1 MPPVFNEG
9 KRCLGC
15 LAMNCMAKGIFFLVL
30 AISLGLSPACNI
42 LDRSEEKVVLTVGE
56 RNITT
61 DEFKRDIKYIT
72 SGMGMTNE
80 GMKFVIDPLV
90 SKLVDHYLILEYG
103 RQRGIS
109 ISEKELELEIRAIM
123 KDYPNEAVFRQMLL
137 QRYLDYE
144 KWKEGLRQQLLVQ
157 KIMRKVSENIAPAN
171 FDEIKAYFDTHQ
183 DEFKRPEMVKF
194 RQIVTRTKDE
204 AEDIRNRL
212 KKGENLGDLAKKYS
226 ITPEAQNGGE
236 VGWVSKGELQE
247 SMEKAIFALPVGK
260 ISPITKT
267 SYGYHIF
274 EVQSKRPEGLEELS
288 EAMEEIESVLFR
300 HKQEKFYERWLIQL
314 RSFFP
319 VDVNKDLL
327 ATLDFG

>member
-1 MPPVFNEG
+1 
-9 KRCLGC
+9 
-15 LAMNCMAKGIFFLVL
+15 MNCMAKRVFFLVL
-30 AISLGLSPACNI
+30 AISLGSSSACNI
-42 LDRSEEKVVLTVGE
+42 LDRSEEKVVIIVGE
-56 RNITT
+56 RHITT

-72 SGMGMTNE
+72 SGMGVTDE
-80 GMKFVIDPLV
+80 GVKFVIDPLV

-103 RQRGIS
+103 RQRGIT

-157 KIMRKVSENIAPAN
+157 KIMRRVSENITPVT
-171 FDEIKAYFDTHQ
+171 FDEIKAYFDAHRN
-183 DEFKRPEMVKF
+183 EFTRPEMVKF
-194 RQIVTRTKDE
+194 SQIVTRTKDE
-204 AEDIRNRL
+204 AEGIQNRL

-226 ITPEAQNGGE
+226 ITPEANNGGE
-236 VGWVSKGELQE
+236 VGWVSKGELHE

-274 EVQSKRPEGLEELS
+274 EVQSKRPEGSKSLS

-300 HKQEKFYERWLIQL
+300 HKQETFYERWLMQL
-314 RSFFP
+314 RGFFP
-319 VDVNKDLL
+319 VQVNKDLL